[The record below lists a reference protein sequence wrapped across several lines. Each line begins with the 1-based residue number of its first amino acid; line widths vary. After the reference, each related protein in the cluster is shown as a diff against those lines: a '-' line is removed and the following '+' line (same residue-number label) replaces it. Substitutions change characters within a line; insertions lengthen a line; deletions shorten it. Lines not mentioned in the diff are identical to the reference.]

1 MVWVLAVISYRMI
14 RGQRE
19 EEEYQEVIFIDDAE
33 ELILPP
39 PQYTDDKVQA
49 QAPPADV
56 KPADTPIA
64 PTA

>member
-49 QAPPADV
+49 QVLPADV